1 MKPGKAG
8 QRRGEAGQVL
18 RWRPRFC
25 RFLPELWKWKAAQTC
40 PTLCNPVDYTV
51 HEILQARIL
60 ERVAYP
66 FSSRSSRPKTWTR
79 VSCIAGGFFT
89 NWATREAHGELC
101 KVCPGQVL
109 DVGPSTPVTDHK
121 LVVAVKG
128 ILGSL
133 LVGPWTHWPRP
144 VSDGGQCELLGGSSQ
159 KLGDGCAG
167 LVRGTGSVYLGKG
180 WVVQTAC
187 IGTDLG
193 RITLSG
199 DQFFSFRRK
208 DRKKGY
214 VKSPCYWED

>member
-25 RFLPELWKWKAAQTC
+25 RFLQELWKWKAAQTC
-40 PTLCNPVDYTV
+40 PTLCNPMDYTV

-60 ERVAYP
+60 EQVAYP
-66 FSSRSSRPKTWTR
+66 FSSGSSRPKNWTR

-89 NWATREAHGELC
+89 NRATREAHGELW

-109 DVGPSTPVTDHK
+109 GVGPSTPVTDHK

-144 VSDGGQCELLGGSSQ
+144 ASDWGQCGLLGGSLQ
-159 KLGDGCAG
+159 KLGDDAQGWWEAQAPCAWG
-167 LVRGTGSVYLGKG
+167 KGGWCALTLGKLHY
-180 WVVQTAC
+180 Q
-187 IGTDLG
+187 GT
-193 RITLSG
+193 R
-199 DQFFSFRRK
+199 FFSFKRK
-208 DRKKGY
+208 DRKKG
-214 VKSPCYWED
+214 